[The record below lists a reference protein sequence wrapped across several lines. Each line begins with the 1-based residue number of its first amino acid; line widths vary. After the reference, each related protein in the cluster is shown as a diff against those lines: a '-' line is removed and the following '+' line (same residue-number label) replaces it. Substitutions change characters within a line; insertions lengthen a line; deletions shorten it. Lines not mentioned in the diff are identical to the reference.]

1 MEMNNQQ
8 KLNQNMEDYDLLK
21 CVDKA
26 LDKFGTSV
34 KQTIYWKITILHGS
48 LQNAIVENPSIFI
61 GVLHDIFRDSSIG
74 VERSIIE
81 EIRSAFTF
89 VEGEVVET
97 LGDALKL
104 AKEQI
109 TPTTSLLV
117 HNLQT
122 TRR

>member
-1 MEMNNQQ
+1 MEKKNQQ
-8 KLNQNMEDYDLLK
+8 KLKHKMEDYDLLK
-21 CVDKA
+21 CVDRA

-74 VERSIIE
+74 VERSIVE
-81 EIRSAFTF
+81 EIRTVFTF
-89 VEGEVVET
+89 VEGEVVES

-109 TPTTSLLV
+109 TPTSLLV
-117 HNLQT
+117 PNLQSA
-122 TRR
+122 RR